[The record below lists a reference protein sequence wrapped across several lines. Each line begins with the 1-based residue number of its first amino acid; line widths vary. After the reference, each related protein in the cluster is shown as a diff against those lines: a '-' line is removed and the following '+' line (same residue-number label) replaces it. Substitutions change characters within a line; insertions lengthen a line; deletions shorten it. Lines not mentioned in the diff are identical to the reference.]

1 MDFSIS
7 RLQSFLKWKN
17 SSQRGSILI
26 SIIAG
31 TVIIGILG
39 VGIIYF
45 TTTSTF
51 GELFTNRQA
60 RAYYVAEAGGQFAI
74 KLLND
79 NKTNTSYLP
88 PAGTYKLGPD
98 GADGEFSLTSIND
111 NTDPDL
117 PRVKVISVGV
127 VHKGTWLETKKKIT
141 YKIPRNNPTAALDG
155 TTSVDFDAG
164 LNDVASDSTWNLVE
178 GLTSNLTYSDG
189 ELLIKSSVKELVAVL
204 AIEPAAIDFATAR
217 TNSGE
222 LLSYEVQVKIKL
234 DAEGNKGEFFAVG
247 ITFRLDTTRNHAY
260 GVSFFRAIADDKD
273 RPVWFIDNF
282 GTSFTAIRNGNFY
295 IVLWKKDN
303 ATGKYELLDYILATP
318 YGFSLDSWTTF
329 VVNLR
334 EECNPQP
341 VSPQVCTGARQN
353 RIKIYTASS
362 SSYPKGTTN
371 WSYADNANFKLV
383 TWQSGRAEI
392 TDSTWT
398 TGYWSS
404 ISSPYPE
411 EIGIHAYYDRP
422 SSNDQYFADFSMR
435 GEGLGGSGGYQY

>member
-178 GLTSNLTYSDG
+178 GLTSNLTS
-189 ELLIKSSVKELVAVL
+189 
-204 AIEPAAIDFATAR
+204 
-217 TNSGE
+217 
-222 LLSYEVQVKIKL
+222 LLSQRFR
-234 DAEGNKGEFFAVG
+234 KG
-247 ITFRLDTTRNHAY
+247 
-260 GVSFFRAIADDKD
+260 
-273 RPVWFIDNF
+273 
-282 GTSFTAIRNGNFY
+282 
-295 IVLWKKDN
+295 
-303 ATGKYELLDYILATP
+303 
-318 YGFSLDSWTTF
+318 
-329 VVNLR
+329 
-334 EECNPQP
+334 
-341 VSPQVCTGARQN
+341 
-353 RIKIYTASS
+353 
-362 SSYPKGTTN
+362 
-371 WSYADNANFKLV
+371 
-383 TWQSGRAEI
+383 
-392 TDSTWT
+392 
-398 TGYWSS
+398 
-404 ISSPYPE
+404 
-411 EIGIHAYYDRP
+411 
-422 SSNDQYFADFSMR
+422 MM
-435 GEGLGGSGGYQY
+435 